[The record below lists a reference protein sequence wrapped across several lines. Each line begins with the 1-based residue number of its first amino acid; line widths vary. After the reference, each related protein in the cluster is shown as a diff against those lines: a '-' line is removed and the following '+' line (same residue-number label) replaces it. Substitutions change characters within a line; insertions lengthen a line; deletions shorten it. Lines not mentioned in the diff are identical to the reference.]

1 MEDPPLTLSQTS
13 KLASEVYRHVDPLNF
28 YENFLKEGIRPDGR
42 KLCSYRKF
50 SVKNLLESTPNLVSF
65 KSQRAHKPPLDS
77 IMNSQNEWLSN
88 TNLLTCNN
96 KNVLLS
102 SIYLSCGNSSYHCK
116 VTGDLISTQLNNWAL
131 NSSGSEKTLSV
142 DVTVPKHVVNEIY
155 DLNGPCINISH
166 LVSDLLESVLNSSH
180 IIPKEQFLYYESYLK
195 SYDESSNRGEI
206 NKVCKYLKMN
216 HLRWKLNVEII
227 CDEYDGNL
235 LDMCFLCCSHALL
248 KSKIPFVLLYPTN
261 NTFSP
266 IQFNQLF
273 DNITASSYGDLLK
286 NKDFCKLVDLNKELL
301 YLQAGKFNNS
311 ITDLNALIRTLV
323 EDGHNVLFFNHIP
336 LTFTFCKSLN
346 YFLLDPTM
354 EDEQTGVNYSI
365 YALKKWN
372 GSNLNASQ
380 RNSSADVQLQP
391 LNLMGLSDV
400 SDETLN
406 KLYEVVYSMLGSF
419 FQ

>member
-1 MEDPPLTLSQTS
+1 MEDSPLTLSQTS

-50 SVKNLLESTPNLVSF
+50 SIKNLLESTPNFRSF
-65 KSQRAHKPPLDS
+65 KSQPTHQYPLDS
-77 IMNSQNEWLSN
+77 TTNPQDETPFNS
-88 TNLLTCNN
+88 NLLTYNN

-102 SIYLSCGNSSYHCK
+102 SIYLSCGSSSYHCK
-116 VTGDLISTQLNNWAL
+116 VTGDLISTKVNNWGL
-131 NSSGSEKTLSV
+131 SSNESEKTLNV
-142 DVTVPKHVVNEIY
+142 DVTVPKHVVSEIY

-180 IIPKEQFLYYESYLK
+180 VIPKEQFLYYESYLK
-195 SYDESSNRGEI
+195 SHCESSNRREMD
-206 NKVCKYLKMN
+206 KVCDYFKMN
-216 HLRWKLNVEII
+216 HLRWKLNIEII

-235 LDMCFLCCSHALL
+235 LDMCFLCCSHALM
-248 KSKIPFVLLYPTN
+248 KSKIPYVLLYPNN
-261 NTFSP
+261 NTFSS
-266 IQFNQLF
+266 ILFNQLVG
-273 DNITASSYGDLLK
+273 NGTPSNYGNLLK
-286 NKDFCKLVDLNKELL
+286 NQDFCKLVDLNKDLL
-301 YLQAGKFNNS
+301 YLQASKFNDS
-311 ITDLNALIRTLV
+311 ITDLNTLIKTLV
-323 EDGHNVLFFNHIP
+323 ETGHNVVLFNHVP

-372 GSNLNASQ
+372 GSNRNGSVH
-380 RNSSADVQLQP
+380 NSSDDVQLQP
-391 LNLMGLSDV
+391 LNLMGLSEV

-406 KLYEVVYSMLGSF
+406 KLYEVVNSIIGSF
-419 FQ
+419 F